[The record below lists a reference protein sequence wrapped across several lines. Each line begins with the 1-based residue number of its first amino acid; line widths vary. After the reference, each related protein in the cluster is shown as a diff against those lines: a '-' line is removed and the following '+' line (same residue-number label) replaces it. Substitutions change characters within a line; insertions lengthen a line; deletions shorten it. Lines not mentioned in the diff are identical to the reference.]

1 MVAKS
6 NANFVLLLS
15 KICIYHLFFLSLYQ
29 QKKTTKQD
37 KVMVYVIRKAF
48 YNDNGIDRALAIGIG
63 DITCFSSWKKAEDW
77 VKETV
82 NRDELAGNP
91 KYEEWNED
99 VKMLFVDDIVKKAKT
114 YAQREYN
121 KGCECRFGYT
131 IVQPI
136 VW

>member
-1 MVAKS
+1 MV
-6 NANFVLLLS
+6 FIW
-15 KICIYHLFFLSLYQ
+15 KIKLFFLSLYQ

-48 YNDNGIDRALAIGIG
+48 YNDNGIDRALAIGVG
-63 DITCFSSWKKAEDW
+63 DITCFSSWKKAEEW
-77 VKETV
+77 VKDTIS
-82 NRDELAGNP
+82 RDELAGNP

-114 YAQREYN
+114 YAQQGYCN
-121 KGCECRFGYT
+121 GANCRFGYT